1 VQRQVAP
8 PVQPESTPIPTSLGQ
23 SDSEVAIDLKQT
35 KKSPKQSKNRKKI
48 ESIDEVDELQLRFAQ
63 SNIKSLKRKNRGH
76 SAEKENP
83 NAHKAVKSRK
93 TGRVK
98 DESAKSSKSKGLVSR
113 DLNMRSSS
121 DLSTQLN
128 SITAVNKLEGNP
140 KADSSNLSSNSV
152 NQLSAQSHLSST
164 IVNSSS
170 NNSFN
175 KLEMPNIEL
184 NKTKVDFGK
193 IAEGCRDATKFCVT
207 LTNPGI
213 LSQQTVSGAS
223 LLIELDDCS
232 EWVVH
237 RHGKTSQT
245 DSLSKYDELKLQLA
259 KSLSLNANGQLKY
272 EQVLANK
279 NLTKQHF
286 FNHPSNY
293 YFKYP
298 SNHYF
303 NQHFNYLSNQHFN
316 HNYNQYYLS

>member
-1 VQRQVAP
+1 MFQLIFNYQLPHDPSLA
-8 PVQPESTPIPTSLGQ
+8 TSL
-23 SDSEVAIDLKQT
+23 
-35 KKSPKQSKNRKKI
+35 
-48 ESIDEVDELQLRFAQ
+48 DELN
-63 SNIKSLKRKNRGH
+63 S
-76 SAEKENP
+76 
-83 NAHKAVKSRK
+83 HK
-93 TGRVK
+93 
-98 DESAKSSKSKGLVSR
+98 
-113 DLNMRSSS
+113 NMRSSYSSS

-128 SITAVNKLEGNP
+128 SITAVNELQGNP

-175 KLEMPNIEL
+175 KLEMPNIGL

-193 IAEGCRDATKFCVT
+193 IAEGCRDATKFFVT

-259 KSLSLNANGQLKY
+259 KSLSLNANRQLKY
-272 EQVLANK
+272 EQVITTSITTLITNITST
-279 NLTKQHF
+279 LTTTITGII
-286 FNHPSNY
+286 
-293 YFKYP
+293 YFRRA
-298 SNHYF
+298 SMI
-303 NQHFNYLSNQHFN
+303 
-316 HNYNQYYLS
+316 